1 MGSVEAT
8 SGTPSLEAWV
18 NSAEMKAF
26 REAWQASEMKEQAQD
41 QAWWDSLNGE
51 ERARA
56 LRQVAKL
63 MHKAELKDRGS
74 YRYAM
79 YDVFGID
86 YCDGMAHYMELHN
99 VIYRGLEAERRA
111 YRMDDEDALDDD
123 TNGQ

>member
-1 MGSVEAT
+1 MDSVEAP
-8 SGTPSLEAWV
+8 SGAPSL
-18 NSAEMKAF
+18 AEWLNGPEIKAL
-26 REAWQASEMKEQAQD
+26 REAWQASELKEQAED

-51 ERARA
+51 GRARA

-63 MHKAELKDRGS
+63 IHKAEIKDKGS

-86 YCDGMAHYMELHN
+86 YCDGIAHYMELHN
-99 VIYRGLEAERRA
+99 AIYRGLAAEQRA
-111 YRMDDEDALDDD
+111 CRMDDGGALEHD

>member
-1 MGSVEAT
+1 MVFAEAP
-8 SGTPSLEAWV
+8 SGTPSLGDV
-18 NSAEMKAF
+18 LNSPEMKAF
-26 REAWQASEMKEQAQD
+26 REAWQASEIKEQAED

-63 MHKAELKDRGS
+63 IHKAEIKDRGS

-79 YDVFGID
+79 YDIFGID

-99 VIYRGLEAERRA
+99 AIYRGLEAERRA
-111 YRMDDEDALDDD
+111 CRMDDEDAPDDD

>member
-1 MGSVEAT
+1 MVFAEAP
-8 SGTPSLEAWV
+8 SGTPSLGDWF
-18 NSAEMKAF
+18 NSPEMKAF
-26 REAWQASEMKEQAQD
+26 REAWQASEMKEQAED

-63 MHKAELKDRGS
+63 IHKAEIKDQGS

-99 VIYRGLEAERRA
+99 VIYRGLAAEKRA
-111 YRMDDEDALDDD
+111 CKMDDEDALEND

>member
-1 MGSVEAT
+1 MDNVEKTDRA
-8 SGTPSLEAWV
+8 SSLSEWLD
-18 NSAEMKAF
+18 SDEMKAF
-26 REAWQASEMKEQAQD
+26 RDAWQASELREQAED

-63 MHKAELKDRGS
+63 MHKAEIKDRGS
-74 YRYAM
+74 YRHAM
-79 YDVFGID
+79 YSVFGID

-99 VIYRGLEAERRA
+99 AIYRGLEADKRL
-111 YRMDDEDALDDD
+111 YRTDDEDVLADD